1 MIDKEISRITEG
13 VMQNVNQRQR
23 REWKQVFG
31 SELHDIDFTVY
42 LDKMILKTVA
52 LISLLIIPLS
62 LRVFQTEIYQ
72 LIIEHQIPHLRMG
85 GRIILFLYGVQLVFL
100 AAYFVCMQFQPRPH
114 IVNDRLIYKNKT
126 YHSKELS
133 YLPRFGKLL
142 SIYANGKRLFTVSV
156 DYINYYSLNAWI
168 EKCDIVLRI
177 K

>member
-1 MIDKEISRITEG
+1 MLRFFHYAYESFHDGTMQDYISADEDLQPG
-13 VMQNVNQRQR
+13 F
-23 REWKQVFG
+23 E
-31 SELHDIDFTVY
+31 
-42 LDKMILKTVA
+42 
-52 LISLLIIPLS
+52 SLP
-62 LRVFQTEIYQ
+62 
-72 LIIEHQIPHLRMG
+72 
-85 GRIILFLYGVQLVFL
+85 GVQLVFL

-168 EKCDIVLRI
+168 EKCDIALRI